1 MARLATEGPGWAGG
15 AAVLLTV
22 PVFLTPAAT
31 EGFRLDGPHLEG
43 QVSGPDVGW
52 GLWGWEC

>member
-43 QVSGPDVGW
+43 QVS
-52 GLWGWEC
+52 